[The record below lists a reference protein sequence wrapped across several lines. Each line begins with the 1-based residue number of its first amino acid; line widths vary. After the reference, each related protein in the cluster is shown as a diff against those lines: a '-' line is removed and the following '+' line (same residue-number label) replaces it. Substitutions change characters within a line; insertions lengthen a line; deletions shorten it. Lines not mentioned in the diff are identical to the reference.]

1 MDQAPSN
8 QQIARLLRRIGD
20 ILDIQGENRFKV
32 MAYRR
37 AADQIEGLPRDLAD
51 YWREGRL
58 REIPGIGEALA
69 EKLDELL
76 RTGKMSYLE
85 QLEQQVPPGV
95 VDLLEIPEV
104 GPKTARLVWEKLGIT
119 SIQQLQAA
127 ASSGRLRQLP
137 GMGARTEERILAG
150 IQALSRRSQ
159 RTPLGQ
165 ARPLALAMINQLRE
179 AVPGL
184 ERISVAGS
192 LRRWRDTIG
201 DLDLLAATDAPEP
214 VMQAFTRLPEV
225 AEVLLSGPT
234 KTSIRTRDGLQ
245 VDLRVV
251 PPERWGT
258 ALQYFTGSQAHNI
271 ALRERA
277 QRMGLSLSEYA
288 IKRDDGHE
296 ILCSTEE
303 EVYAA
308 LGLPWIPPELR
319 ENRGEIEAAE
329 RGALP
334 RLVEVGDIRG
344 ELHAHSTWSDGNA
357 SIEAMAEAARARG
370 YRYLVI
376 TDHSESL
383 GITGGLSVER
393 LQEQRRVIDE
403 LNRRWDDFRLLH
415 GAEVEVRADGT
426 LDYPDEVLASLD
438 CVVAS
443 LHTGLRQSREQ
454 ITQRALAALRNPH
467 VDILGHP
474 SGRLLGRREAS
485 DIDLE
490 AVIRTAA
497 ETGVA
502 LEVNAHPSRL
512 DLDDVHVRRAI
523 ELNVPIVINCDA
535 HDTEEFDLIE
545 YGVATARRGWA
556 EAAHVLNTRPL
567 SELLEWL
574 DRRGPRGKGI

>member
-8 QQIARLLRRIGD
+8 KQVAALLRRIAG

-37 AADQIEGLPRDLAD
+37 AADNIEALPRDLAD

-58 REIPGIGEALA
+58 REIPGIGEALS

-76 RTGKMSYLE
+76 RTGRMSYLE
-85 QLEQQVPPGV
+85 ELEQQVPPGV
-95 VDLLEIPEV
+95 VEMLEIPEV
-104 GPKTARLVWEKLGIT
+104 GPKTARLVWERLGIT
-119 SIQQLQAA
+119 SIEQLREAA
-127 ASSGRLRQLP
+127 ETGRLRQLP
-137 GMGARTEERILAG
+137 GMGAKTEQRILAG
-150 IQALSRRSQ
+150 IQALTHRSQ
-159 RTPLGQ
+159 RIPIGE
-165 ARPLALAMINQLRE
+165 ARPVALALLSGLR
-179 AVPGL
+179 ASVSSL
-184 ERISVAGS
+184 VKTAVAGS
-192 LRRWRDTIG
+192 LRRWRETIG
-201 DLDLLAATDAPEP
+201 DVDLLVAAEDPEP
-214 VMQAFTRLPEV
+214 VMEAFTRLPDV
-225 AEVLLSGPT
+225 AEVILRGST

-277 QRMGLSLSEYA
+277 LKRGLSLSEYA
-288 IKRDDGHE
+288 LKREDGKE
-296 ILCSTEE
+296 ILCAEEE

-308 LGLPWIPPELR
+308 LELPWIPPELR

-329 RGALP
+329 EGRLP
-334 RLVEVGDIRG
+334 RLIEVSDLEG
-344 ELHAHSTWSDGNA
+344 ELHAHSTWSDGTA
-357 SIEAMAEAARARG
+357 TIEEMAEAARARG

-383 GITGGLSVER
+383 GVTGGLTVER
-393 LQEQRRVIDE
+393 LREQRAEIER
-403 LNRRWDDFRLLH
+403 LNKRWSDFRLLH
-415 GAEVEVRADGT
+415 GIEVEIRADGT
-426 LDYPDEVLASLD
+426 LDYPDEVLAELD

-443 LHTGLRQSREQ
+443 IHTGLRQDREQ
-454 ITQRALAALRNPH
+454 ITARALAAVRNPH

-474 SGRLLGRREAS
+474 SGRLLGRREESAV
-485 DIDLE
+485 DLE
-490 AVIRTAA
+490 VVLQAAA

-502 LEVNAHPSRL
+502 MEINAHPSRL

-523 ELNVPIVINCDA
+523 ELGVPLVINCDA
-535 HDTEEFDLIE
+535 HSPADFDLIE

-556 EAAHVLNTRPL
+556 APEHVLNALPL
-567 SELLEWL
+567 ERLEEWL
-574 DRRGPRGKGI
+574 RRRGGGG

>member
-8 QQIARLLRRIGD
+8 KQVAALLRRIAG

-37 AADQIEGLPRDLAD
+37 AADNIEALPRDLAD

-58 REIPGIGEALA
+58 REIPGIGEALS

-76 RTGKMSYLE
+76 RTGRMSYLE
-85 QLEQQVPPGV
+85 ELEQQVPPGV
-95 VDLLEIPEV
+95 VEMLEIPEV
-104 GPKTARLVWEKLGIT
+104 GPKTARLVWERLGIT
-119 SIQQLQAA
+119 SIEQLREAA
-127 ASSGRLRQLP
+127 ETGRLRQLP
-137 GMGARTEERILAG
+137 GMGAKTEQRILAG
-150 IQALSRRSQ
+150 IQALTHRSQ
-159 RTPLGQ
+159 RIPIGE
-165 ARPLALAMINQLRE
+165 ARPVALALLSGLR
-179 AVPGL
+179 ASVSSL
-184 ERISVAGS
+184 VKTAVAGS
-192 LRRWRDTIG
+192 LRRWRETIG
-201 DLDLLAATDAPEP
+201 DVDLLVAAEDPEP
-214 VMQAFTRLPEV
+214 VMEAFTRLPDV
-225 AEVLLSGPT
+225 AEVILRGST

-277 QRMGLSLSEYA
+277 LKRGLSLSEYA
-288 IKRDDGHE
+288 LKREDGKE
-296 ILCSTEE
+296 ILCAEEE

-308 LGLPWIPPELR
+308 LELPWIPPELR

-329 RGALP
+329 EGRLP
-334 RLVEVGDIRG
+334 RLIEVSDLEG
-344 ELHAHSTWSDGNA
+344 ELHAHSTWSDGTA
-357 SIEAMAEAARARG
+357 TIEEMAEAARARG

-383 GITGGLSVER
+383 GVTGGLTVER
-393 LQEQRRVIDE
+393 LREQRAEIER
-403 LNRRWDDFRLLH
+403 LNKRWSDFRLLH
-415 GAEVEVRADGT
+415 GIEVEIRADGT
-426 LDYPDEVLASLD
+426 LDYPDEVLAELD

-443 LHTGLRQSREQ
+443 IHTGLRQDREQ
-454 ITQRALAALRNPH
+454 ITARALAAVRNPH

-474 SGRLLGRREAS
+474 SGRLLGRREESAV
-485 DIDLE
+485 DLE
-490 AVIRTAA
+490 VVLQTAA

-502 LEVNAHPSRL
+502 MEINAHPSRL

-523 ELNVPIVINCDA
+523 ELGVPLVINCDA
-535 HDTEEFDLIE
+535 HSPADFDLIE

-556 EAAHVLNTRPL
+556 APEHVLNALPL
-567 SELLEWL
+567 ERLEEWL
-574 DRRGPRGKGI
+574 RRRGSGG